1 LGDGQLN
8 LSNSNVASIYDNRLS
23 SDSHFT
29 QVWQR
34 TISALSNTIPS
45 FASLNSYAVKS
56 SVPGGRLASVGVD
69 GNGVS
74 AEVVKSNVGSSV

>member
-1 LGDGQLN
+1 MRNASAPTTTSLG
-8 LSNSNVASIYDNRLS
+8 VKE
-23 SDSHFT
+23 
-29 QVWQR
+29 R

-45 FASLNSYAVKS
+45 FASLNSYLVRS

-74 AEVVKSNVGSSV
+74 AEVVKSSDGSSV